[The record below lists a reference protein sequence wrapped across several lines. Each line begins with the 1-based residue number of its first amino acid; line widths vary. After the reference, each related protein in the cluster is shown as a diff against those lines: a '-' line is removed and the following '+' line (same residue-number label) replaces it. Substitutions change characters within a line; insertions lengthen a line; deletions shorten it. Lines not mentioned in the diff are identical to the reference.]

1 MLSLN
6 TGNTIG
12 YHVSRDNSEVVL
24 SYTITHRDGS
34 PEEVKCVPGWYNYGE
49 DDLNPAGL
57 FDMECNG
64 TGGWSFRARNGK
76 YLCVD
81 QGDQIKASRD
91 NIGSRETF
99 QIELLSEPT
108 LQDQINAAKQG
119 DTISLKEGLYGGT
132 VDIDKSIT
140 ITGAGTGKTVIDGDR
155 KGSVFTTGAFNP
167 DIEVRLEGIVIRGG
181 LNGHGGAIFN
191 KGRLALEDVVVSGNE
206 TTYSG
211 GGLYNIANKGSIPPG
226 KIAGMVNIKNSRIV
240 GNKAAHQ
247 GGGVINFDAG
257 AVTIDNSCI
266 EGNVAAYG
274 GGVLNHLGT
283 SNLNKVDIV
292 NNRAVVRSRTEP
304 KGEGGGVWTFGPS
317 YKRVDCNIKDN
328 RPNQDQEYIKPYPP
342 TMRLANNLSNE
353 SVSSLDVG
361 DAWYP
366 KALDGKGVNVEL
378 AGKGERF
385 GLRAI
390 GLLPW
395 KNDPAPGV

>member
-167 DIEVRLEGIVIRGG
+167 DIEVPLGGHSHTRWLEWTRW
-181 LNGHGGAIFN
+181 GHI
-191 KGRLALEDVVVSGNE
+191 
-206 TTYSG
+206 
-211 GGLYNIANKGSIPPG
+211 
-226 KIAGMVNIKNSRIV
+226 
-240 GNKAAHQ
+240 Q
-247 GGGVINFDAG
+247 
-257 AVTIDNSCI
+257 
-266 EGNVAAYG
+266 
-274 GGVLNHLGT
+274 
-283 SNLNKVDIV
+283 
-292 NNRAVVRSRTEP
+292 
-304 KGEGGGVWTFGPS
+304 
-317 YKRVDCNIKDN
+317 
-328 RPNQDQEYIKPYPP
+328 
-342 TMRLANNLSNE
+342 
-353 SVSSLDVG
+353 
-361 DAWYP
+361 
-366 KALDGKGVNVEL
+366 
-378 AGKGERF
+378 
-385 GLRAI
+385 
-390 GLLPW
+390 
-395 KNDPAPGV
+395 